1 MQNNVRALRPS
12 EMVQETA
19 RVLSVTPD
27 GTMVQ
32 TEAGVYRA
40 QRAVSCLVAP
50 EIDDVV
56 LLATS
61 ERGTCYVL
69 AVLEREAKATRLSVE
84 GDLELSSADG
94 RVRIAAPEGVDLVSQ
109 KRVGVVSAEVKVNAV
124 EAKVATQKATVVGRF
139 LQTEFER
146 VKAFANA
153 IDGVF
158 GRFSQR
164 AKSSIRRVEGL
175 EQLKAE
181 HIDHSAQKTMTLH
194 GENAV
199 VTARQLV
206 KVDGEQIHVG

>member
-1 MQNNVRALRPS
+1 MQNNVQALRPTD
-12 EMVQETA
+12 MVQETA
-19 RVLSVTPD
+19 RVLSVSPK
-27 GTMVQ
+27 GIMVQ
-32 TEAGVYRA
+32 SHGGAYRA

-50 EIDDVV
+50 EVDDLV

-61 ERGTCYVL
+61 ERGTCYLL
-69 AVLEREAKATRLSVE
+69 AVLERDATTTRLAVE
-84 GDLELSSADG
+84 GDLELASTDG
-94 RVRIAAPEGVDLVSQ
+94 KVRVAAPEGIDLVSK
-109 KRVGVVSAEVKVNAV
+109 KRIGVISAEVKVNAV
-124 EAKVATQKATVVGRF
+124 ETMVATQKATVVGRF
-139 LQTEFER
+139 LQTEFDR
-146 VKAFANA
+146 IKTFATA

-181 HIDHSAQKTMTLH
+181 HIDHSAQKTMNLH

>member
-12 EMVQETA
+12 EMVQEAA

-32 TEAGVYRA
+32 SEAGVYRA

-50 EIDDVV
+50 EVDDVV

-69 AVLEREAKATRLSVE
+69 AVLEREAMATRLSVE
-84 GDLELSSADG
+84 GDLELSSTG
-94 RVRIAAPEGVDLVSQ
+94 QVRIAAPEGVDLVSQ

-146 VKAFANA
+146 VKSFANA

>member
-1 MQNNVRALRPS
+1 MQNIVRALRPS

-19 RVLSVTPD
+19 RVLSVSPE

-32 TEAGVYRA
+32 SEGGVYRA
-40 QRAVSCLVAP
+40 RRAVSCLVAP
-50 EIDDVV
+50 EVDDVV

-61 ERGTCYVL
+61 ERGACYVL
-69 AVLEREAKATRLSVE
+69 AVLEREATTTRLSVE
-84 GDLELSSADG
+84 GDLEVGSTG
-94 RVRIAAPEGVDLVSQ
+94 GQIRIAAPEGVDLVSQ
-109 KRVGVVSAEVKVNAV
+109 KRVGVVAAEVKVNAV
-124 EAKVATQKATVVGRF
+124 EANVATQKATVVGRF

-146 VKAFANA
+146 IKSFATT

>member
-32 TEAGVYRA
+32 SEAGVYRA

-50 EIDDVV
+50 EVDDVV

-69 AVLEREAKATRLSVE
+69 AVLEREAKATRLTVE
-84 GDLELSSADG
+84 GDLELASTG
-94 RVRIAAPEGVDLVSQ
+94 QLRIAAPEGVDLVSQ

-146 VKAFANA
+146 VKSFANA

-181 HIDHSAQKTMTLH
+181 HIEHSAQKTMTLH